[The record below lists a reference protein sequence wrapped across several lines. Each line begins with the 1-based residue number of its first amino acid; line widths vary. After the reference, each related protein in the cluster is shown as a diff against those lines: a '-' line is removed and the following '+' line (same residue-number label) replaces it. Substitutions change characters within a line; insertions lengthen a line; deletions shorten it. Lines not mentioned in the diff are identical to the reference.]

1 MRLAAAAWYGVS
13 MNVSQQTFG
22 YSLIALGIIVA
33 IIGII
38 SFLRGG
44 RIKPI
49 TFVIFIIASIGL
61 GIQFSSTPE
70 KKPLEIE
77 KITFPKNP
85 GRP

>member
-1 MRLAAAAWYGVS
+1 

-22 YSLIALGIIVA
+22 YFLIALGVIIG
-33 IIGII
+33 ITGII

-49 TFVIFIIASIGL
+49 TFIIFIVASIGT
-61 GIQFSSTPE
+61 GIQFASTPP
-70 KKPLEIE
+70 KKPMEIP
-77 KITFPKNP
+77 KISFPKNP